1 MGKWTVF
8 FFFDGLHVRKVQR
21 FTVGAM
27 AKRGGGG
34 RPLLKVPDELC
45 ESELIG
51 RMVSLQPVAGHPTGR
66 LLMEFK

>member
-1 MGKWTVF
+1 MVCMF
-8 FFFDGLHVRKVQR
+8 ER
-21 FTVGAM
+21 FNASQLGPWQ
-27 AKRGGGG
+27 KGGGG
-34 RPLLKVPDELC
+34 PLLKVPDELC